1 MDGNLEDLPLIAVV
15 AIGRNEGER
24 LRRCLE
30 SVLAMDYPSHLLHVI
45 YVDSKSTDG
54 SVDLARTMGVTTI
67 ELQGQTT
74 AGLARNAG
82 WVLADTEFILFLD
95 GDTILHPQ
103 FVRMALPAMEDPSIA
118 GVWGHRRELD
128 CKGSV
133 YNAVFDLDWQIPPGV
148 SLYFGGDVLVRR
160 EALLRVDG
168 FNGNLIAGEEPDI
181 CRRMRGLGYTIL
193 HIDTPM
199 TMHDLDMH
207 FLRQYWRRS
216 IRTGYAYA
224 QVASFYGQ
232 TSDPFWRAEVR
243 YNLIR
248 GLFWILGPL
257 VSLTASILLR
267 SAFPFLAFILLG
279 GCVIVRT
286 GWSVRKKTS
295 SFMLRL
301 AYGSHSHL
309 GKIPIV
315 IGQSRFMLNQRRRFV
330 SELIE
335 YK

>member
-1 MDGNLEDLPLIAVV
+1 MDGNLEDLPPIAVV
-15 AIGRNEGER
+15 TIGRNEGER

-30 SVLAMDYPSHLLHVI
+30 SVFAMDYPSHLLHVI

-54 SVDLARTMGVTTI
+54 SVDLARAMGVTTV

-74 AGLARNAG
+74 AGRARNAG
-82 WVLADTEFILFLD
+82 WVLANTEFILFLD
-95 GDTILHPQ
+95 GDTILHPK

-168 FNGNLIAGEEPDI
+168 FNGDLIAGEEPDI

-193 HIDTPM
+193 HIDAPM

-224 QVASFYGQ
+224 QVASFYDQ

-243 YNLIR
+243 HNLIR

-257 VSLTASILLR
+257 VSLAASILLR
-267 SAFPFLAFILLG
+267 SALPFLAFVLLG
-279 GCVIVRT
+279 GCIIVRT
-286 GWSVRKKTS
+286 GWSVRKKTPS
-295 SFMLRL
+295 LMLRL

-309 GKIPIV
+309 GKIPIL
-315 IGQSRFMLNQRRRFV
+315 IGQSRFLLNQRRRFV

>member
-1 MDGNLEDLPLIAVV
+1 VDDNRENLPPIAVV
-15 AIGRNEGER
+15 TIGRNEGER

-30 SVLAMDYPSHLLHVI
+30 SILAMDYPAHLLDVI
-45 YVDSKSTDG
+45 YVDSRSTDG
-54 SVDLARTMGVTTI
+54 SVDLAREMGVRT
-67 ELQGQTT
+67 EVLQGQTT
-74 AGLARNAG
+74 AGRARNAG

-103 FVRMALPAMEDPSIA
+103 FVRMALPAMEDPTIA

-160 EALLRVDG
+160 EALLTVDG
-168 FNGNLIAGEEPDI
+168 FNGDLIAGEEPDI

-193 HIDTPM
+193 HIDAPM

-207 FLRQYWRRS
+207 LLRQYWRRS

-224 QVASFYGQ
+224 QVASFYDR

-243 YNLIR
+243 HNLIR
-248 GLFWILGPL
+248 GLFWVLGPL
-257 VSLTASILLR
+257 LSLTASILFR
-267 SAFPFLAFILLG
+267 STLPFLAFVLVG
-279 GCVIVRT
+279 GCIIGRT
-286 GWSVRKKTS
+286 GWSIRKKAPS
-295 SFMLRL
+295 LMLRF

-315 IGQSRFMLNQRRRFV
+315 IGQSRFVLNQRRRFV